1 MSILRLPGRDRVE
14 EVEVLKSIKSAI
26 HNAGGNFA
34 TAETTRNIISLES
47 LSPTEQSAVGVTA
60 QNMIGTL
67 RDAIEG
73 GDYNTIDGKAQ
84 IPDTNSPGARVSMEA
99 AAMVAMG
106 YGDLRGYAHAAY
118 NSSPKSADG
127 VRIVDSITA
136 GIAPSDYRDGLVIS
150 QEAFDERPLREFMP
164 QSIAWNFYA
173 ARQDAFSEA
182 FYPTVVVSPDQ
193 GGIDVTVSRLLVFNE
208 VHHSITGV
216 VTDFNKM
223 NLLDAVV
230 DPSILGDESTRL
242 FPVVST
248 SPSNTNM
255 FVPAAAV
262 APSNVTLSG
271 VTFQTAPLLIGQR
284 LGLIGLSQN
293 QALLGAGILDQ
304 SDALDARISLERL
317 YLAFPPSGT
326 PAVQGPAIEFD
337 VSNLAR
343 NSFVKTPEGNYREL
357 GLQFR
362 THLLAINST
371 TRAVD
376 GTDPTQFSGIASGNY
391 TVFLS
396 VNVDG
401 RANTEVGDINVYAS
415 PVQVYAIVDA
425 SGNSVDMTTGAGA
438 AVVTALNGLA
448 VIGYDLRAYRTNSN
462 RRTRGLI
469 LDTTYETERY
479 TIPLG
484 APISAPAPLTS
495 AREGS
500 DLKSLIQA
508 ARARNSN
515 NAVTALF
522 RYADTLYAYCTGPQL
537 PQQYNWNPYDIGIQG
552 MGKFLVKPFFE
563 QHTIDLTQAI
573 NSITSAGKAADVSA
587 ALVNCIRDVVYR
599 MYQQSRYQAAL
610 DAVSGNPD
618 LKPTLVVGTDQVLA
632 RHLMVAGDTRTFG
645 TVFDKFE
652 LVVSQDMRMYNK
664 IVLTFKRPDI
674 SGPDPLSFGTHA
686 WVPELTSTVNVNRNG
701 ATIKETMVQPRTL
714 HFNNLPV
721 MAILTVTNLDV
732 VLSQSVVFME
742 QQVSGPGTGNIAPGN
757 SFPDGAGGTAGNNLA
772 L

>member
-1 MSILRLPGRDRVE
+1 MSMLRLPGRDRVE

-26 HNAGGNFA
+26 HNEGGNFA

-47 LSPTEQSAVGVTA
+47 LSPTAQAEVGHTA
-60 QNMIGTL
+60 ETMMRTL
-67 RDAIEG
+67 RNAIEG
-73 GDYNTIDGKAQ
+73 GDYNMVDGKAQ
-84 IPDTNSPGARVSMEA
+84 IPDVHSAGARVSMEA

-106 YGDLRGYAHAAY
+106 YGDVRGYANVAY
-118 NSSPKSADG
+118 GSQPKSQDG

-136 GIAPSDYRDGLVIS
+136 GFGPADYRDGLVIS

-193 GGIDVTVSRLLVFNE
+193 GGVDVTVSRLLVFNE
-208 VHHSITGV
+208 VHHQITGV

-230 DPSILGDESTRL
+230 DPTILGDETTRL
-242 FPVVST
+242 YPVVST
-248 SPSNTNM
+248 SPSNLNM

-262 APSNVTLSG
+262 AASNVTVQG

-284 LGLIGLSQN
+284 LGLIGLSQS

-317 YLAFPPSGT
+317 YLAFPPSGS
-326 PAVQGPAIEFD
+326 PAVQAPAIEFN

-343 NSFVKTPEGNYREL
+343 NSFVKTPEGNYREM

-362 THLLAINST
+362 TNLLQISATSK
-371 TRAVD
+371 AVD
-376 GTDPTQFSGIASGNY
+376 GSTVSQFAGIVSGNY

-396 VNVDG
+396 LNVDG
-401 RANTEVGDINVYAS
+401 RVNTEVSDINVYAS
-415 PVQVYAIVDA
+415 PVQVYAILDVNGNTVDP
-425 SGNSVDMTTGAGA
+425 TTGAGL
-438 AVVTALNGLA
+438 AVVNALAPLA

-515 NAVTALF
+515 NAVTQLF
-522 RYADTLYAYCTGPQL
+522 RYADTLYAYTTGPQL
-537 PQQYNWNPYDIGIQG
+537 PQQYNWNPYDVGVQG

-573 NSITSAGKAADVSA
+573 NSVSSAGKAMDVSA
-587 ALVNCIRDVVYR
+587 ALVNCVRDVVYR

-714 HFNNLPV
+714 HFNNLPI
-721 MAILTVTNLDV
+721 MAILTITNLDV
-732 VLSQSVVFME
+732 VLSQAVVFME
-742 QQVSGPGTGNIAPGN
+742 QQVSGPATGNTLPGAGY
-757 SFPDGAGGTAGNNLA
+757 PDGVGGTAGQNYA